1 MLFAAG
7 EPRDGG
13 SKTCAA
19 ACSRS
24 RAVVLGC
31 YVLDGSRKSEA
42 QGIEERQSRR
52 DPIAQ
57 GEARDPLLSEE
68 VLDGLGVGVFVLDPD
83 FRVASVNAAAELF
96 FGLPRAE
103 LLGKDKRQLIGERLQ
118 FLFEDPQG
126 FAERVLSAY
135 DDKACIEGLR
145 CHVLPSGNRQA
156 RLLEYYS
163 RPIRSGPYAGGR
175 IEQYYDMTL
184 QHGAGEALKR
194 SEEKYRLLVEQVPA
208 ITYTAATDEH
218 ASTTYISP
226 QIEEVLGFTPEEWLA
241 DPKLWSKR
249 LHPDDADRALADL
262 ANARVNG
269 PAIVTEYRLLASDG
283 QTRWFRDTTKLVRDD
298 AGGAPFY
305 RGVMVDITEH
315 RQAEEAL
322 RSSEARFRRLVESS
336 IIGIMICDIHGNV
349 TDTNDALLNILGYS
363 REDLP
368 FRWDEI
374 TPPEWR
380 YTDEAAID
388 QLQREGIADPW
399 EKEYVRRDG
408 RRVPVLLGV
417 SLLEESSEDCI
428 CFVID
433 LSDRKRAEQE
443 LRRNERLASIGTL
456 AAGVAHEINNP
467 VGGILMAAQ
476 YALESRDD
484 STAVERA
491 LNDIASNATRCGH
504 IVKNVLKFAREQTSP
519 KAPAELNQVV
529 RHARDLVCRF
539 AEERGSTLE
548 LVLTRG
554 LPHVLMNQV
563 EIEQV
568 IINLVENAVQA
579 GARRIILRTE
589 AVGDLV
595 RVAIHDD
602 GSGITQENGQRLF
615 DPFYTTR
622 YQEGGSGLGLSIAHG
637 IVADHGGAI
646 DLESEVGRGT
656 TMTITLPRAGDS
668 DGQGSGI

>member
-1 MLFAAG
+1 
-7 EPRDGG
+7 
-13 SKTCAA
+13 
-19 ACSRS
+19 
-24 RAVVLGC
+24 
-31 YVLDGSRKSEA
+31 LDGSRNSKA
-42 QGIEERQSRR
+42 QGIEEGQSLR

-83 FRVASVNAAAELF
+83 FRVASVNVAAEIF
-96 FGLPRAE
+96 FGLPKAE
-103 LLGKDKRQLIGERLQ
+103 LLGKDQRQLIGERLQ
-118 FLFEDPQG
+118 CLFEDPQG

-135 DDKACIEGLR
+135 DDKTCIEGLK
-145 CHVLPSGNRQA
+145 CHVLPSGNRQE

-163 RPIRSGPYAGGR
+163 RPIRSGLYAGGR

-184 QHGAGEALKR
+184 GDGASEALKR
-194 SEEKYRLLVEQVPA
+194 SEAKYRSLVEQVPA
-208 ITYTAATDEH
+208 ITYTASTDEH

-226 QIEEVLGFTPEEWLA
+226 QIEEILGFTPEEWLA

-249 LHPDDADRALADL
+249 LHPEDADRALAEL
-262 ANARVNG
+262 ARARVNG
-269 PAIVTEYRLLASDG
+269 PATVTEYRLLTAEG
-283 QTRWFRDTTKLVRDD
+283 RTRWFRDTAKLVRDQS
-298 AGGAPFY
+298 GGPPFY
-305 RGVMVDITEH
+305 RGVLVDITEA

-322 RSSEARFRRLVESS
+322 RSSEARFRRLVDSS
-336 IIGIMICDIHGNV
+336 IIGIMICDIHGKV
-349 TDTNDALLNILGYS
+349 TEANDALLSMLGYS
-363 REDLP
+363 REDPL
-368 FRWDEI
+368 FRWDDI

-380 YTDEAAID
+380 HTDEAAIA
-388 QLQREGIADPW
+388 QLNREGVASPW
-399 EKEYVRRDG
+399 EKEYVGKDG
-408 RRVPVLLGV
+408 RRIPILVGV

-428 CFVID
+428 CFVIN

-484 STAVERA
+484 SVSVERA

-519 KAPAELNQVV
+519 KTPAELNQVV
-529 RHARDLVCRF
+529 GHASDLVRGF
-539 AEERGSTLE
+539 AEERGSSLE
-548 LVLTRG
+548 LVLARE
-554 LPHVLMNQV
+554 LPPVVMNQV

-579 GARRIILRTE
+579 GARRIIIGTE
-589 AVGDLV
+589 AIGDFV
-595 RVAIHDD
+595 HVAIQDD

-637 IVADHGGAI
+637 IIADHGGTI
-646 DLESEVGRGT
+646 DIESEVGMGT
-656 TMTITLPRAGDS
+656 TMMIRLPRAGDS

>member
-1 MLFAAG
+1 
-7 EPRDGG
+7 
-13 SKTCAA
+13 
-19 ACSRS
+19 
-24 RAVVLGC
+24 VVGR
-31 YVLDGSRKSEA
+31 YVLEGSRKIEA
-42 QGIEERQSRR
+42 QSIEERQSRR

-68 VLDGLGVGVFVLDPD
+68 VLDGLGVGVLVLDPD
-83 FRVASVNAAAELF
+83 FGVASVNAASERF
-96 FGLPRAE
+96 FGLRRAE
-103 LLGKDKRQLIGERLQ
+103 LLGKDHRQLIGERLQ

-126 FAERVLSAY
+126 FSERVLSAY
-135 DDKACIEGLR
+135 KDEACIEGLR

-175 IEQYYDMTL
+175 IDQYYDMTL
-184 QHGAGEALKR
+184 QQGTGEALKR
-194 SEEKYRLLVEQVPA
+194 SEEKYRALVEQVPA

-249 LHPDDADRALADL
+249 LHPDDADRALAEL
-262 ANARVNG
+262 ASARVNG
-269 PAIVTEYRLLASDG
+269 PAVVTEYRLLASDG
-283 QTRWFRDTTKLVRDD
+283 QMRWFRDTTKLVRDES
-298 AGGAPFY
+298 GGAPFY
-305 RGVMVDITEH
+305 RGVLVDITEH

-336 IIGIMICDIHGNV
+336 IIGIMICDIHGKV
-349 TDTNDALLNILGYS
+349 TEANDALLNMLGYS
-363 REDLP
+363 RGDLL
-368 FRWDEI
+368 FRWDAI

-380 YTDEAAID
+380 HTDEAAID

-399 EKEYVRRDG
+399 EKEYIHSDG
-408 RRVPVLLGV
+408 HRVPVLLGV

-428 CFVID
+428 CFVIN
-433 LSDRKRAEQE
+433 LTDRKRAEQE

-491 LNDIASNATRCGH
+491 LHDIASNATRCGH
-504 IVKNVLKFAREQTSP
+504 IVRNVLKFAREQTSP

-529 RHARDLVCRF
+529 RHAMDLVRGF

-548 LVLTRG
+548 PMLARE
-554 LPHVLMNQV
+554 LPPVVMNQV
-563 EIEQV
+563 EVEQV
-568 IINLVENAVQA
+568 IISLVENAVQA
-579 GARRIILRTE
+579 GAGRIILRTE
-589 AVGDLV
+589 AIDDLV
-595 RVAIHDD
+595 RVAIQDD
-602 GSGITQENGQRLF
+602 GSGITQENRQHLF

-622 YQEGGSGLGLSIAHG
+622 YREGGSGLGLSIAHG
-637 IVADHGGAI
+637 IIVDHGGAI
-646 DLESEVGRGT
+646 ELESEVGRGT
-656 TMTITLPRAGDS
+656 TMTISLPRAGDS

>member
-1 MLFAAG
+1 
-7 EPRDGG
+7 
-13 SKTCAA
+13 
-19 ACSRS
+19 
-24 RAVVLGC
+24 VLGR

-83 FRVASVNAAAELF
+83 FHVASVNAAAEIF

-103 LLGKDKRQLIGERLQ
+103 LLGKDQRQLIGERLQ
-118 FLFEDPQG
+118 FLFEDPRG

-145 CHVLPSGNRQA
+145 CHVLPSGNRQE
-156 RLLEYYS
+156 RLLEYCS
-163 RPIRSGPYAGGR
+163 RPIRSGLYAGGR

-184 QHGAGEALKR
+184 QHGESEALKR
-194 SEEKYRLLVEQVPA
+194 SEEKYRSLVEQVPA
-208 ITYTAATDEH
+208 VTYTAASDEH
-218 ASTTYISP
+218 GSTTYISP
-226 QIEEVLGFTPEEWLA
+226 QIEEFLGFTEQEWLT
-241 DPKLWSKR
+241 DPQLWRRR
-249 LHPDDADRALADL
+249 LHPEDADRTLAEL
-262 ANARVNG
+262 ASARVNG
-269 PAIVTEYRLLASDG
+269 PAIVMEYRLLSADG
-283 QTRWFRDTTKLVRDD
+283 CTRWFRDTVKSVRDD
-298 AGGAPFY
+298 SGGAPFY

-336 IIGIMICDIHGNV
+336 IIGIMITDIYGVV
-349 TDTNDALLNILGYS
+349 TEANDALLSMLGYS
-363 REDLP
+363 RDDLP
-368 FRWDEI
+368 LRWDAM

-380 YTDEAAID
+380 HLDEVAID
-388 QLQREGIADPW
+388 QLNQDGIANPW
-399 EKEYVRRDG
+399 EKEYVGKDG
-408 RRVPVLLGV
+408 RRVPILVGV

-433 LSDRKRAEQE
+433 LTERKRAEQE

-504 IVKNVLKFAREQTSP
+504 IVRNVLKFAREQTSP

-529 RHARDLVCRF
+529 RHAADLVRRF

-548 LVLTRG
+548 LMLGRELSPVIMT
-554 LPHVLMNQV
+554 PV

-589 AVGDLV
+589 SVDDQV
-595 RVAIHDD
+595 RVAIQDD
-602 GSGITQENGQRLF
+602 GSGITQENRQHLF

-622 YQEGGSGLGLSIAHG
+622 YREGGSGLGLSIAHG
-637 IVADHGGAI
+637 IIADHGGAI

-656 TMTITLPRAGDS
+656 TMTISLPRAGDS

>member
-1 MLFAAG
+1 
-7 EPRDGG
+7 
-13 SKTCAA
+13 
-19 ACSRS
+19 
-24 RAVVLGC
+24 VLGR
-31 YVLDGSRKSEA
+31 YVLDGSRKTEA
-42 QGIEERQSRR
+42 QGAEERQSRR

-68 VLDGLGVGVFVLDPD
+68 VLDGLGVGVFVLDPN

-103 LLGKDKRQLIGERLQ
+103 LLGKDQRQLIGERLQ
-118 FLFEDPQG
+118 FLFEDPRG

-135 DDKACIEGLR
+135 DEKACIEGVK
-145 CHVLPSGNRQA
+145 CHVLPSGNRQE
-156 RLLEYYS
+156 RLLEYCS
-163 RPIRSGPYAGGR
+163 RPIRSGLYAGGR

-184 QHGAGEALKR
+184 QHGAGEAVMR
-194 SEEKYRLLVEQVPA
+194 SEEKYRSLVEQVPA

-226 QIEEVLGFTPEEWLA
+226 QIEEFLGFTVEEWLT
-241 DPKLWSKR
+241 DPQLWRKR
-249 LHPDDADRALADL
+249 LHPDDADRALAEL
-262 ANARVNG
+262 ASARLNG
-269 PAIVTEYRLLASDG
+269 PAIVTEYRLLAADG
-283 QTRWFRDTTKLVRDD
+283 RMRWFRDTAKLVRDD
-298 AGGAPFY
+298 SGGAPFY
-305 RGVMVDITEH
+305 QGVLVDITEH
-315 RQAEEAL
+315 RHAEEAL
-322 RSSEARFRRLVESS
+322 RNSEARFRRLVESS
-336 IIGIMICDIHGNV
+336 IIGIIISDIYGNI
-349 TDTNDALLNILGYS
+349 TEANDAFLSMVSYS
-363 REDLP
+363 RDDLP
-368 FRWDEI
+368 LRWDAM

-380 YTDEAAID
+380 PLDEVAIE
-388 QLQREGIADPW
+388 QLNRDGIAIPW
-399 EKEYVRRDG
+399 EKEYVRKDG
-408 RRVPVLLGV
+408 HRVPILVGA
-417 SLLEESSEDCI
+417 SLLERSKGECV

-433 LSDRKRAEQE
+433 LTDRKRVEQE
-443 LRRNERLASIGTL
+443 LRRNERLVSIGTL

-476 YALESRDD
+476 HALESRDD

-504 IVKNVLKFAREQTSP
+504 IVSNVLKVAREQTSP
-519 KAPAELNQVV
+519 KVPAELNQVL
-529 RHARDLVCRF
+529 RHATGLVRGF

-548 LVLTRG
+548 LTLAPE
-554 LPHVLMNQV
+554 LPPVVINQV

-589 AVGDLV
+589 SVDDLV
-595 RVAIHDD
+595 RVAIQDT
-602 GSGITQENGQRLF
+602 GSGITQENRQHLF

-622 YQEGGSGLGLSIAHG
+622 YREGGSGLGLSIAHG

-646 DLESEVGRGT
+646 AIESEVGTGT
-656 TMTITLPRAGDS
+656 TMTISLPRAGDS

>member
-1 MLFAAG
+1 MLG
-7 EPRDGG
+7 R
-13 SKTCAA
+13 
-19 ACSRS
+19 
-24 RAVVLGC
+24 

-83 FRVASVNAAAELF
+83 FHVASVNAAAEIF

-103 LLGKDKRQLIGERLQ
+103 LLGKDQRQLIGERLQ
-118 FLFEDPQG
+118 FLFEDPRG

-145 CHVLPSGNRQA
+145 CHVLPSGNRQE
-156 RLLEYYS
+156 RLLEYCS
-163 RPIRSGPYAGGR
+163 RPIRSGLYAGGR

-184 QHGAGEALKR
+184 QHGESEALKR
-194 SEEKYRLLVEQVPA
+194 SEEKYRSLVEQVPA
-208 ITYTAATDEH
+208 VTYTAASDEH
-218 ASTTYISP
+218 GSTTYISP
-226 QIEEVLGFTPEEWLA
+226 QIEEFLGFTEQEWLT
-241 DPKLWSKR
+241 DPQLWRRR
-249 LHPDDADRALADL
+249 LHPEDADRTLAEL
-262 ANARVNG
+262 ASARVNG
-269 PAIVTEYRLLASDG
+269 PAIVMEYRLLSADG
-283 QTRWFRDTTKLVRDD
+283 CTRWFRDTVKSVRDD
-298 AGGAPFY
+298 SGGAPFY

-336 IIGIMICDIHGNV
+336 IIGIMITDIYGVV
-349 TDTNDALLNILGYS
+349 TEANDALLSMLGYS
-363 REDLP
+363 RDDLP
-368 FRWDEI
+368 LRWDAM

-380 YTDEAAID
+380 HLDEVAID
-388 QLQREGIADPW
+388 QLNQDGIANPW
-399 EKEYVRRDG
+399 EKEYVGKDG
-408 RRVPVLLGV
+408 RRVPILVGV

-433 LSDRKRAEQE
+433 LTERKRAEQE

-504 IVKNVLKFAREQTSP
+504 IVRNVLKFAREQTSP

-529 RHARDLVCRF
+529 RHAADLVRRF

-548 LVLTRG
+548 LMLGRELSPVIMT
-554 LPHVLMNQV
+554 PV

-589 AVGDLV
+589 SVDDQV
-595 RVAIHDD
+595 RVAIQDD
-602 GSGITQENGQRLF
+602 GSGITQENRQHLF

-622 YQEGGSGLGLSIAHG
+622 YREGGSGLGLSIAHG
-637 IVADHGGAI
+637 IIADHGGAI

-656 TMTITLPRAGDS
+656 TMTISLPRAGDS